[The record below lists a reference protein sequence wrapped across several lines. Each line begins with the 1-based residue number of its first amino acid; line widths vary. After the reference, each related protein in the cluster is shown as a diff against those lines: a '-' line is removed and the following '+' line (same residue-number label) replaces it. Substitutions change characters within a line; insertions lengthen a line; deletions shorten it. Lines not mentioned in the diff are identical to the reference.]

1 MKPNIPL
8 LRHSGAGRNPAR
20 AIIRVANETTL
31 WARYRGEYLT
41 NWIPACAGMTGF
53 CLSGF
58 FGLRTL
64 LRPFLLVLSV
74 TLLTAC
80 GKHAAQTYQGYA
92 EGEWLYLS
100 SPQGGYLETLNV
112 ARGDHPAQ
120 GSSAFALSGDQST
133 AHNTSRT
140 ALEAQLH
147 AAESTLRFATAQLKR
162 QEELAKENFASP
174 ARTDE
179 LLSVQNQ
186 AAAQVRVLSEQLA
199 NKTVQI
205 PVQGEVTEV
214 YYRRGEYVPPGQ
226 PVLSLLPDTKRRI
239 RFFVPESIVATLSM
253 GQAIETRCDGCA
265 ETIQATINFIAAQA
279 EYTPPV
285 IYSQGSREKLVFRV
299 EAIPSAQDAPRLRPG
314 LPVEVVVK

>member
-1 MKPNIPL
+1 MNSL
-8 LRHSGAGRNPAR
+8 LRFS
-20 AIIRVANETTL
+20 V
-31 WARYRGEYLT
+31 
-41 NWIPACAGMTGF
+41 
-53 CLSGF
+53 
-58 FGLRTL
+58 
-64 LRPFLLVLSV
+64 LVL
-74 TLLTAC
+74 TLSLLSAC

-120 GSSAFALSGDQST
+120 GSSAFALSGDLRATQN
-133 AHNTSRT
+133 A

-147 AAESTLRFATAQLKR
+147 AAEATLKSASAQLKR

-179 LLSVQNQ
+179 LLSIKAQ
-186 AAAQVRVLSEQLA
+186 AAAQVRVLREQLA

-214 YYRRGEYVPPGQ
+214 YYRRGEWVPPGQ

-239 RFFVPESIVATLSM
+239 RFFVPESIVATLHM

-265 ETIQATINFIAAQA
+265 EPIPATINFIAAQA

-299 EAIPSAQDAPRLRPG
+299 EAIPSPQDAPRLRPG
-314 LPVEVVVK
+314 LPVDVSIK